1 MQRMNPWMLLVV
13 AVFFSI
19 STYFGSSDGSR
30 IAGGLLT
37 LFVLVTLFLL
47 QLQKENDELR
57 ARLDAL
63 EGKETTEEMPKNGH
77 SFTAD

>member
-1 MQRMNPWMLLVV
+1 MQRMNPWMLLVT

-19 STYFGSSDGSR
+19 ATYFGSSDGSL

-37 LFVLVTLFLL
+37 LFVLITLSLL

-63 EGKETTEEMPKNGH
+63 EGKTTAEEMPENRAVVH
-77 SFTAD
+77 S

>member
-1 MQRMNPWMLLVV
+1 MQRMSPWMLLVT
-13 AVFFSI
+13 AAFFSI
-19 STYFGSSDGSR
+19 SVYFSSSDGSR

-63 EGKETTEEMPKNGH
+63 EGKVTVEELPENRAAVH
-77 SFTAD
+77 S

>member
-1 MQRMNPWMLLVV
+1 MQRMNPWMLLVT

-19 STYFGSSDGSR
+19 TYYFGKGNTGM
-30 IAGGLLT
+30 IAVGLLV
-37 LFVLVTLFLL
+37 LFNLVTLFLL

-63 EGKETTEEMPKNGH
+63 EGKTNAEELPENRAVAHG
-77 SFTAD
+77 